1 MKAQLTVQVA
11 ARCHRLLLHTICRWR
26 KTTREGTGTQS
37 RRRPI
42 EIVSLELFL
51 ARCGA
56 APAKAGV
63 CWEGNLT
70 CSEGLSS
77 GGSRGL
83 STSLA
88 GPGTH
93 PQRPRRPSLPPPPG
107 RSPCLAW
114 SPWIGFVSEEGG
126 GKGVDRPRALGLARD
141 LSSWGQDGQNHTS
154 PIDAKN
160 NSEVASCKLAKLL
173 ALALSH
179 PRPFLFLEQL
189 FLFFFLFFFPP
200 ATEAKPNSSRTS

>member
-88 GPGTH
+88 GPGTQ

-126 GKGVDRPRALGLARD
+126 GEGLATEISAAGAKMDQITQAPSMPRIILKWQAGETT
-141 LSSWGQDGQNHTS
+141 LSRSLS
-154 PIDAKN
+154 
-160 NSEVASCKLAKLL
+160 LAPE
-173 ALALSH
+173 AFSFSG
-179 PRPFLFLEQL
+179 PFP
-189 FLFFFLFFFPP
+189 LFFFPSQQQ
-200 ATEAKPNSSRTS
+200 AKPDSSRTS

>member
-70 CSEGLSS
+70 CTEGLSS
-77 GGSRGL
+77 GGSRGM

-126 GKGVDRPRALGLARD
+126 GGGGRQTTRAWAGERSQQLGPRWTK
-141 LSSWGQDGQNHTS
+141 SQKPH
-154 PIDAKN
+154 
-160 NSEVASCKLAKLL
+160 
-173 ALALSH
+173 LSH
-179 PRPFLFLEQL
+179 APEAFSFSGTFP
-189 FLFFFLFFFPP
+189 LFFFPSQQQ
-200 ATEAKPNSSRTS
+200 AKPDSSRTS

>member
-88 GPGTH
+88 GPGTQ

-126 GKGVDRPRALGLARD
+126 GEGLATEISAAGAKMDQITQAPSMPRIILKWQAGETT
-141 LSSWGQDGQNHTS
+141 LSRSLS
-154 PIDAKN
+154 
-160 NSEVASCKLAKLL
+160 LAPE
-173 ALALSH
+173 AFSFSGTF
-179 PRPFLFLEQL
+179 P
-189 FLFFFLFFFPP
+189 LFFFPSQQQ
-200 ATEAKPNSSRTS
+200 AKPDSSRTS

>member
-11 ARCHRLLLHTICRWR
+11 ARCHRLLLHTIRRWR

-88 GPGTH
+88 GPGTQ

-126 GKGVDRPRALGLARD
+126 GEGLATEISAAGAKMDQITQAPSMPRIILKWQAGETT
-141 LSSWGQDGQNHTS
+141 LSRSLS
-154 PIDAKN
+154 
-160 NSEVASCKLAKLL
+160 LAPE
-173 ALALSH
+173 AFSFSGTF
-179 PRPFLFLEQL
+179 P
-189 FLFFFLFFFPP
+189 LFFFPSQQQ
-200 ATEAKPNSSRTS
+200 AKPDSSRTS

>member
-1 MKAQLTVQVA
+1 MQVA

-126 GKGVDRPRALGLARD
+126 GGRGATDHARLGWREISAAGAKMDQITKAPSMPRIILKWQAVSWRNYSLSFSLAPEAF
-141 LSSWGQDGQNHTS
+141 SFSGTF
-154 PIDAKN
+154 P
-160 NSEVASCKLAKLL
+160 
-173 ALALSH
+173 
-179 PRPFLFLEQL
+179 
-189 FLFFFLFFFPP
+189 LFFFPSQQQ
-200 ATEAKPNSSRTS
+200 AKPDSSRTS